1 MLFSLKYLVMFFQEQ
16 ELYQREGLGVN
27 EVHYVDN
34 QDCIG
39 KPVPASFLWARLIN
53 VLIND
58 QNQDYMCNYICRAA
72 RKDLKAEALLWGDLC

>member
-1 MLFSLKYLVMFFQEQ
+1 MSSSLLLTAAFFALQEQ

-39 KPVPASFLWARLIN
+39 RTWRCCLAPLSKPG
-53 VLIND
+53 
-58 QNQDYMCNYICRAA
+58 C
-72 RKDLKAEALLWGDLC
+72 LLPKTLLLPSDPGVM

>member
-1 MLFSLKYLVMFFQEQ
+1 MFVQEQ

-39 KPVPASFLWARLIN
+39 TFRHLISQHT
-53 VLIND
+53 I
-58 QNQDYMCNYICRAA
+58 
-72 RKDLKAEALLWGDLC
+72 